1 MTNVDPLQDFERLA
15 ARVKDMPPPSI
26 HVVPQVTQMI
36 SWKSSAMRRVHAA
49 EVSSQ
54 RTLAFLAGVSCAA
67 AMVVTAVGAYFL
79 MLMQVT
85 DPLEALF
92 EIVPP
97 IGL

>member
-1 MTNVDPLQDFERLA
+1 LQDFERLA
-15 ARVKDMPPPSI
+15 ANLKDDGPPSI
-26 HVVPQVTQMI
+26 RVAPQV
-36 SWKSSAMRRVHAA
+36 MRRVRAA

-54 RTLAFLAGVSCAA
+54 RTLALLAGVSCAV
-67 AMVVTAVGAYFL
+67 AMVVTAVGVSL
-79 MLMQVT
+79 LMQVT